1 MPISLPSPAL
11 VRLAVS
17 CAVAVA
23 VTVAPSD
30 HGSSHGRAAAP
41 ETVSASLT
49 VRSVAQSRVSPA
61 CPRSRVRLIA
71 HRGTGVGTRTIGG
84 RRYSEDTVAAFSKA
98 MRSGVEGFET
108 DYWPT
113 SDGRLVSH
121 HDPTLDRM
129 TDGSG
134 RIRERSWSYV
144 RLVRNG
150 SGAGVPTLRGVEAA
164 LARFG
169 GLRQQEI
176 KDGQQFSNAKLS
188 ALVRIDR
195 SYVPDADRQVLVTSS
210 ELRTLRRVHLLAPTI
225 GIGLITRSRTGRPA
239 LAAVPRWVDVIA
251 IDLRAA
257 DGTYVRRARSIGFL
271 VSVRGVN
278 TVAQLHRA
286 VGVGATRVVTD
297 RPEVLGTAC

>member
-1 MPISLPSPAL
+1 
-11 VRLAVS
+11 
-17 CAVAVA
+17 
-23 VTVAPSD
+23 
-30 HGSSHGRAAAP
+30 
-41 ETVSASLT
+41 
-49 VRSVAQSRVSPA
+49 SVAQSRVSPA

-108 DYWPT
+108 DYWST

-169 GLRQQEI
+169 GL
-176 KDGQQFSNAKLS
+176 
-188 ALVRIDR
+188 
-195 SYVPDADRQVLVTSS
+195 
-210 ELRTLRRVHLLAPTI
+210 
-225 GIGLITRSRTGRPA
+225 
-239 LAAVPRWVDVIA
+239 
-251 IDLRAA
+251 
-257 DGTYVRRARSIGFL
+257 
-271 VSVRGVN
+271 
-278 TVAQLHRA
+278 
-286 VGVGATRVVTD
+286 
-297 RPEVLGTAC
+297 

>member
-1 MPISLPSPAL
+1 
-11 VRLAVS
+11 VRLAAA
-17 CAVAVA
+17 CALCVA
-23 VTVAPSD
+23 VTLVPSD
-30 HGSSHGRAAAP
+30 HGSAHVRAAAP
-41 ETVSASLT
+41 DSTSTSLT
-49 VRSVAQSRVSPA
+49 LRSVAQSRVSPA

-84 RRYSEDTVAAFSKA
+84 HRYSENTISAFGKA

-134 RIRERSWSYV
+134 RIREHGWRYV
-144 RLVRNG
+144 RLVHNG
-150 SGAGVPTLRGVEAA
+150 SGAGVPTLRGVEGA
-164 LARFG
+164 LARYG
-169 GLRQQEI
+169 GMRQQEI
-176 KDGQQFSNAKLS
+176 KNGQQFSNAKLS

-195 SYVPDADRQVLVTSS
+195 TYVPDADRRVLVTSS
-210 ELRTLRRVHLLAPTI
+210 ELPTLRRVHLLAPTI
-225 GIGLITRSRTGRPA
+225 GIGLITRSRTGRPT
-239 LAAVPRWVDVIA
+239 LAALPRWVDVIA

-257 DGTYVRRARSIGFL
+257 DGSYVRRARSAGYR

-286 VGVGATRVVTD
+286 VAVGATRVVTD